1 MDIVAQFDPSIQP
14 IPNVNAN
21 IPHNGKIVFYN
32 ESNIGLKLTFSD
44 GVTDILAPWTAQVYC
59 LGAIPSP
66 QIQFAQA
73 YVLVSTGAP
82 VSLVIGIRYMPNEK
96 VHGTFP
102 IALARQTNV
111 GNAIN
116 TVTTTNQVTNDGNPI
131 VTTFIE
137 ATQVGNASGSNV
149 AMGNDGS
156 FAFAQFVSSAYQ
168 MYLQGVPGATPNLR
182 YGKKLIVQAVDN
194 NGANNSNILGIDS
207 GGNLFL
213 QNHSTNNQTVIYD
226 KNGNAI
232 ATFDA
237 NKCIDAIGTTQS
249 VNGDTSGSMSIDEVW
264 TGTIKIV
271 QLRQNN
277 YRQAGA
283 AQLVTLKNAFTFL
296 AGIFNF
302 GCAGIVVATGNV
314 IANIGEVTWGTGTSA
329 GSNASTTQMQIDCA
343 GFSSG
348 AFTQVG
354 SNGGA
359 GVAHTGIAFYIG
371 T

>member
-1 MDIVAQFDPSIQP
+1 MDIVAKFDPSIQP

-66 QIQFAQA
+66 QIKFEQV
-73 YVLVSTGAP
+73 YVLASSGPP
-82 VSLVIGIRYMPNEK
+82 VSLVIGIRYMPQEK

-102 IALARQTNV
+102 IALARQSNI
-111 GNAIN
+111 GNAI
-116 TVTTTNQVTNDGNPI
+116 TTMSTTNQVNNDGNPI
-131 VTTFIE
+131 VTTFVE

-149 AMGNDGS
+149 ALGNDGS
-156 FAFAQFVSSAYQ
+156 FTFAQLIGSAYQ
-168 MYLQGVPGATPNLR
+168 MYLQGVPGATPNVRL
-182 YGKKLIVQAVDN
+182 GKGTIIQSVDN
-194 NGANNSNILGIDS
+194 AGANNSNIFGID
-207 GGNLFL
+207 GAGNTFL
-213 QNHSTNNQTVIYD
+213 QNHGTNNQTVIYD

-237 NKCIDAIGTTQS
+237 NKCVNAIGTTQTA
-249 VNGDTSGSMSIDEVW
+249 NGDTSGTMSIDEVW

-271 QLRQNN
+271 QLRQSN

-302 GCAGIVVATGNV
+302 GCGGIVVATGNV
-314 IANIGEVTWGTGTSA
+314 IANVGEITWGTGTSA